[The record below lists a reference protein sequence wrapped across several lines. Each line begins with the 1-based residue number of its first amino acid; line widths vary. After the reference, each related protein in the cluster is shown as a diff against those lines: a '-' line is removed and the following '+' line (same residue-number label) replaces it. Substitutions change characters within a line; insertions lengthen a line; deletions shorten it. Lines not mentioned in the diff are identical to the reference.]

1 MSPLETTVRKPFF
14 NIVLVEPEI
23 PNNTGNIGRTCVGG
37 NAHLHLV
44 GPLGFEIS
52 DKQLKRA
59 GLDYWKD
66 LTWTQHASWEDLWS
80 KVEDPR
86 RIFLLSAKATKSYF
100 DVQFQEGDWL
110 VFGKETQ
117 GLPQPLLNQYPD
129 QTLLIPMYGPVR
141 GFNLASSV
149 AMVLY
154 EGIRQVQAR

>member
-1 MSPLETTVRKPFF
+1 MPSPFF

-37 NAHLHLV
+37 NASLHLV

-66 LTWTQHASWEDLWS
+66 LSWTQYSAWEDLLA
-80 KVEDPR
+80 KIERPD

-100 DVQFQEGDWL
+100 DAKFEPGDWL

-117 GLPQPLLNQYPD
+117 GLPQGLLNRYPD
-129 QTLLIPMYGPVR
+129 QTYLIPMFGPVR

-154 EGIRQVQAR
+154 EGIRQIGPTLS